1 MKQYLLLRENTVTG
15 PFTFEHIIDKD
26 LTQADLVWIENMS
39 TSWLPANQVEELRSF
54 VTIVDEEWL
63 LQKRQ
68 QRIRTRQNARLIEE
82 ELTTFPLLNGPHPS
96 GSGIHVRYKAPHFP
110 ERPAENSLQ
119 KQIFK
124 KQEYPVA
131 NWLNVTL
138 VFLTACLV
146 AYVVSKLA
154 A

>member
-15 PFTFEHIIDKD
+15 PYTFANLIEKE

-39 TSWLPANQVEELRSF
+39 SCWLPANQLEELSSF

-68 QRIRTRQNARLIEE
+68 QRIRARQKAKLIEE
-82 ELTTFPLLNGPHPS
+82 ELTTFPLIHGTHPS
-96 GSGIHVRYKAPHFP
+96 GNGIHVRYKAPHFP
-110 ERPAENSLQ
+110 ERQAEDSLQ
-119 KQIFK
+119 KQIWK
-124 KQEYPVA
+124 KPEYPVA

-146 AYVVSKLA
+146 AYVVSHLA